1 MKRVLYCFITITI
14 LAFSILLPIPH
25 FFARGECETV
35 LRINGTGFLISH
47 KIAEDARIRA
57 NGHVYNFVKEKL
69 DYGFEGEDILN
80 YLSTDLGK
88 AFYHTL
94 HSMEI
99 PPINATVKINK
110 DEHKLEYIIGKGGW
124 IFDKKDSCLALAS
137 ALDGIN
143 SSIHYEKTSP
153 EITVDKLK
161 KHTRLMAS
169 FSTDLVNSSDERIY
183 NIQLAS
189 SFING
194 LSVPCN
200 TDFSFNEA
208 VGERT
213 VERGFKMSTVIIDGE
228 YTLGTGGGVCQLS
241 TTLYNAILLSGL
253 STKRVSRH
261 SYPAKYVE
269 PSRDAMVSSYSDLV
283 FTNSTN
289 YDLYIF
295 AFIRDNT
302 LTVSI
307 YGDKQGEYNLKSVV
321 TAKTPFQ
328 NIDERGDLLS
338 DTDGYML
345 ISKGI
350 EGTESKLYL
359 VDQNGNEKLIR
370 SDTYKSKNAIY
381 KKINSTV

>member
-1 MKRVLYCFITITI
+1 MKRALYCFITVTI

-25 FFARGECETV
+25 FFARGECEAV
-35 LRINGTGFLISH
+35 LTINGKDFLISP
-47 KIAEDARIRA
+47 KIAEVARMRA
-57 NGHVYNFVKEKL
+57 NGHIYDFVKEKL
-69 DYGFEGEDILN
+69 DYGFDGDDILN

-99 PPINATVKINK
+99 PPTNATVKINK
-110 DEHKLEYIIGKGGW
+110 DEHKLEYIAGKSGW
-124 IFDKKDSCLALAS
+124 TFDKKVACLALAS
-137 ALDGIN
+137 ALDGTN
-143 SSIHYEKTSP
+143 SSIHYEKTPP
-153 EITVDKLK
+153 EITVDTLK
-161 KHTRLMAS
+161 NHTKLMAS
-169 FSTDLVNSSDERIY
+169 FSTDLGYSSDERIY
-183 NIQLAS
+183 NIRLAS

-194 LSVPCN
+194 IVIPFG
-200 TDFSFNEA
+200 TDFSFNEV

-213 VERGFKMSTVIIDGE
+213 EERGFKESTVIIDGA

-269 PSRDAMVSSYSDLV
+269 PSRDAMVSAYSDFV

-295 AFIRDNT
+295 AFIRDNFI
-302 LTVSI
+302 TVNV
-307 YGDKQGEYNLKSVV
+307 YGDKQGEFSLKSVV

-328 NIDERGDLLS
+328 NTDENGNLLF
-338 DTDGYML
+338 DTEGYIL

-350 EGTESKLYL
+350 EGTASELYL
-359 VDQNGNEKLIR
+359 VDQNGNERLIR
-370 SDTYKSKNAIY
+370 SDTYKSKNAIF
-381 KKINSTV
+381 KKL